1 MRILISFLNIV
12 LICLYFVNLII
23 NHEFGFNFYFGVIVI
38 IAAFL
43 TVFNF
48 FESNYNTKNIPSRDL
63 KIFKLINYFSYMSIV
78 LCIILYFSIENID
91 QKYNVIFYIYSINIL
106 MFGYIG
112 IHTVSCVNIPKEGN

>member
-48 FESNYNTKNIPSRDL
+48 FELNNKDKNIPSRDRN
-63 KIFKLINYFSYMSIV
+63 IFKLINYFSYISIV
-78 LCIILYFSIENID
+78 ICIILYFSLENID
-91 QKYNVIFYIYSINIL
+91 QKYSIVFYIYSVNIL
-106 MFGYIG
+106 MFGYFG
-112 IHTVSCVNIPKEGN
+112 IKNIKN